1 MFINYYY
8 SRNIAWRF
16 LLLPLHL
23 IQFVHLD
30 TADVTVDVNHD
41 GNGHGRFGCRDLWI
55 GAERNIGFVFF

>member
-30 TADVTVDVNHD
+30 AADVAVDVNHD
-41 GNGHGRFGCRDLWI
+41 GNGYSRFGCRD
-55 GAERNIGFVFF
+55 GDGE

>member
-30 TADVTVDVNHD
+30 AADVAVDLNHD
-41 GNGHGRFGCRDLWI
+41 AKGSSRFGRRD
-55 GAERNIGFVFF
+55 GDGE